1 VSVKTKHPPVIVA
14 GMHRSGTS
22 LVASVLSALS
32 IDLGQELLPADSNN
46 VRGYFEDTD
55 FLRLQRTILSEC
67 CAANDGGH
75 PDWGWTESES
85 LDKSCFKRF
94 LPEASALL
102 ARQSERSTPWGWK
115 DPRTALLLDFW
126 DGLLDDARYVFVYR
140 YPWDVADSMQRLGAE
155 TFLRNPEYGYR
166 IWEFYNR
173 HIRDFYVKH
182 SGRCLLVSANALG
195 GKLAEFTRL
204 IGSKLGIPVAGAELE
219 QIYQPDLLKT
229 TGGCD
234 PLIDL
239 VAAVWPGC
247 TDLLSELDEL
257 ADISAAGL
265 WQAGPVHSKLER
277 PDSTAEGD
285 PIDVSVITPC
295 YNQGVLLV
303 EAVASVERYAPP
315 GCELIIV
322 NDGSQDPRTLEILE
336 VLKHCGYFIV
346 DQQNLGLPAA
356 RNRAIEMARGRYIL
370 PLDDDNRIRA
380 SFIEDAKRVLDSSPD
395 VGVVYGDRYDFGLRS
410 GAQQVAGFDQ
420 ILILAGNYIDACA
433 IFRRQ
438 VWQDCNGYDLGMPA
452 NEDWELWVHAGE
464 RGWGFHHLPYVT
476 FDYRLRPNSLIAKF
490 QSVPAFHALR
500 NEILLRHP
508 RSHVRLLCVELA
520 AEREHSHLVSS
531 KLTAEQDRGQV
542 LSATLA
548 AEQERAQVLSATLA
562 AELTAAEEERARVSA
577 ELATSGRLA
586 HSLSESLAE
595 AGKQI
600 AAVTAMAAVTERQ
613 LAAVTAEAADR
624 GTRLAAVTAEAAD
637 RERRLLAVTGQV
649 ADRERELAA
658 IKRSLGWRLMG
669 LYGRVKF
676 PYLLPLYKVYGLL
689 KYRLI
694 GRSLEQE
701 TPATEPLP
709 EARKASQAAGPV
721 KTAKPEEKPE
731 ALLHLAATDE
741 TRGEGFN

>member
-22 LVASVLSALS
+22 LAASILSALS
-32 IDLGQELLPADSNN
+32 IDVGQELLPADPNN

-102 ARQSERSTPWGWK
+102 ARRSETSTPWGWK
-115 DPRTALLLDFW
+115 DPRTTLLLDFW
-126 DGLLDDARYVFVYR
+126 DGLQDDARYVFVYR
-140 YPWDVADSMQRLGAE
+140 YPWDVADSMQRVGAE

-182 SGRCLLVSANALG
+182 SGRCLLVSANALA

-204 IGSKLGIPVAGAELE
+204 IGSKLGIQIAGAELE
-219 QIYQPDLLKT
+219 QIYQPDLLKA
-229 TGGCD
+229 TGGSD
-234 PLIDL
+234 PLINL

-265 WQAGPVHSKLER
+265 WQSGPVHSKLGR
-277 PDSTAEGD
+277 PDSTADGER
-285 PIDVSVITPC
+285 IDVSVITPC

-346 DQQNLGLPAA
+346 DQANLGLSAA

-380 SFIEDAKRVLDSSPD
+380 NFIQDAISVLDSSPD
-395 VGVVYGDRYDFGLRS
+395 VGVVYGDRYDFGLHTLRQHIS
-410 GAQQVAGFDQ
+410 EFDLAR
-420 ILILAGNYIDACA
+420 ILEENYIDACA
-433 IFRRQ
+433 VFRKR
-438 VWQDCNGYDLGMPA
+438 VWTDCEGYDSRMPA
-452 NEDWELWVHAGE
+452 WEDWELWVHAAE
-464 RGWGFHHLPYVT
+464 RGWRFYHLPYPA
-476 FDYRLRPNSLIAKF
+476 FDYRVRPGSLVSRANTTEARKELRKM
-490 QSVPAFHALR
+490 V
-500 NEILLRHP
+500 LLKHP
-508 RSHVRLLCVELA
+508 RSHVHLLSSQLA
-520 AEREHSHLVSS
+520 HEKEQGQVLSATLA
-531 KLTAEQDRGQV
+531 AEQDRGQV

-548 AEQERAQVLSATLA
+548 AEQERAQVLSETLAAEQERAQALSATLA

-577 ELATSGRLA
+577 ELATSDRLA
-586 HSLSESLAE
+586 QSLSESLAE
-595 AGKQI
+595 AGRQI
-600 AAVTAMAAVTERQ
+600 AAVTAMAAETERQ

-649 ADRERELAA
+649 AHRERELAA

-689 KYRLI
+689 KYRL
-694 GRSLEQE
+694 GVQSAEQE
-701 TPATEPLP
+701 TSPATDEPAP
-709 EARKASQAAGPV
+709 EAPGPGQAAGPV
-721 KTAKPEEKPE
+721 KTA
-731 ALLHLAATDE
+731 
-741 TRGEGFN
+741 